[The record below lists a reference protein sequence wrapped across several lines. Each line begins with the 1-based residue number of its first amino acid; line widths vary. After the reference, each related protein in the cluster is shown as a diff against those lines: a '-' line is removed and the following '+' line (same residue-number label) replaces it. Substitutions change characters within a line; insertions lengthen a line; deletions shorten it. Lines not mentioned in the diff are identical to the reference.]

1 MKESEKVEFAQ
12 VIAGMAAIFRHEVK
26 QDAVM
31 IYWELFKNYDLSEFK
46 LACSKCMVENKF
58 FPVPAEIIQHI
69 PSAQK
74 NNHVGAEE
82 AWAIAEEAMN
92 EYSTVVLTN
101 EILEAKV
108 ICQDLYDSGDKVG
121 ARMAF
126 KDAYNR
132 IIKTAQPPRWK
143 VSEGYDKARKQ
154 DAIRNALA
162 LGRLTQEK
170 AQYYLEQESFKQ
182 IGTDTSPIA
191 LELFEK
197 LRLPLVDDDDFESGI
212 RDRERDRQL
221 FEIKRLE
228 ALSKLESLKK
238 ELNE

>member
-1 MKESEKVEFAQ
+1 MKESDKVDFIKSLVAMAAVFKHEIKPEVYDIYWSIFSEYELVEF
-12 VIAGMAAIFRHEVK
+12 K
-26 QDAVM
+26 Q
-31 IYWELFKNYDLSEFK
+31 
-46 LACSKCMVENKF
+46 ACSKCMLENKF
-58 FPVPAEIIQHI
+58 FPVPADIIQHI

-74 NNHVGAEE
+74 NIHVGAEE
-82 AWAIAEEAMN
+82 AWAIAEEAMD

-182 IGTDTSPIA
+182 IGTDTSTIA

-212 RDRERDRQL
+212 RERERDRQL

-228 ALSKLESLKK
+228 TLSKLESLKK